1 MNNISIVGNTLFK
14 QLRNVSPSERKDLE
28 AWVVNKVKVEMI
40 RKLDNILA
48 EAGRVNA
55 RKLFLVPLFQI
66 KELTDR
72 VEELAPEMKT
82 LYFKELIETVAE
94 AEKRLNC

>member
-1 MNNISIVGNTLFK
+1 MIVGDTLFK

-40 RKLDNILA
+40 RKLDNLLSS
-48 EAGRVNA
+48 EGRSTT
-55 RKLFLVPLFQI
+55 RKLFLVPIFQI

-94 AEKRLNC
+94 AEKSLVS